1 LHYFSVKM
9 NRSDF
14 QLLAKVRLR
23 EAKLLLAANAP
34 DGAYYLAGYAV
45 ECALKA
51 CIAKATK
58 RHDFPDKQRAND
70 SYTHNAK
77 KLIVVAG
84 LESALDEAVRQSE
97 FGLRWKIVLQWNEES
112 RYSSH
117 STRDALDLIEA
128 VENRKYGILQ
138 WLKKHY

>member
-1 LHYFSVKM
+1 M
-9 NRSDF
+9 NRKEF
-14 QLLAKVRLR
+14 QKLAAIRLR
-23 EAKLLLAANAP
+23 EARLLLSANAP

-51 CIAKATK
+51 SIAKSTE
-58 RHDFPDKQRAND
+58 RHDFPDLERARD

-77 KLIVVAG
+77 KLIVTAG

-97 FGLRWKIVLQWNEES
+97 FGRRWGIVIRWSEES
-112 RYSSH
+112 RYSRH
-117 STRDALDLIEA
+117 SPQEAQDLIEA
-128 VENRKYGILQ
+128 IENRKHGILQ

>member
-1 LHYFSVKM
+1 M
-9 NRSDF
+9 NRKEF
-14 QLLAKVRLR
+14 QKLAAARLR
-23 EAKLLLAANAP
+23 EAKLLLSANAP
-34 DGAYYLAGYAV
+34 DGAYYLAGYTV

-51 CIAKATK
+51 CIAKATE
-58 RHDFPDKQRAND
+58 RHDFPDLTRARD

-97 FGLRWKIVLQWNEES
+97 FGWRWKIVIQWNEES

-117 STRDALDLIEA
+117 SAQEASDLIEA
-128 VENRKYGILQ
+128 IENRKHGILQ

>member
-1 LHYFSVKM
+1 M
-9 NRSDF
+9 NRKEF
-14 QLLAKVRLR
+14 QQLAAVRLR
-23 EAKLLLAANAP
+23 EAKLLLAANCP

-51 CIAKATK
+51 CIAKSTQ
-58 RHDFPDKQRAND
+58 RHDFPDLERARD

-77 KLIVVAG
+77 KLIVTAG

-97 FGLRWKIVLQWNEES
+97 FGRRLRIVIRWSEES

-117 STRDALDLIEA
+117 SPREALELIEA
-128 VENRKYGILQ
+128 IENRKHGILQ
-138 WLKKHY
+138 WLRKHY

>member
-1 LHYFSVKM
+1 M

-14 QLLAKVRLR
+14 QQLAKLRLR
-23 EAKLLLAANAP
+23 EAKLLLRANAP
-34 DGAYYLAGYAV
+34 DGAYDLAGYAV

-51 CIAKATK
+51 CISKQTL
-58 RHDFPDKQRAND
+58 RHDFPDLKLARD

-77 KLIVVAG
+77 ALVLVAG
-84 LESALDEAVRQSE
+84 LKSPFEEVMRQSE
-97 FGLRWKIVLQWNEES
+97 FASRWEIVIQWSEES

-117 STRDALDLIEA
+117 SQREALDLIDA
-128 VENRKYGILQ
+128 IENRRHGILQ

>member
-1 LHYFSVKM
+1 M
-9 NRSDF
+9 NRKEF
-14 QLLAKVRLR
+14 QGLSATRLR
-23 EAKLLLAANAP
+23 EAKLLLSANAA

-51 CIAKATK
+51 CIAKKTQ

-97 FGLRWKIVLQWNEES
+97 FGFRWKIVIQWSEES
-112 RYSSH
+112 RYAAH
-117 STRDALDLIEA
+117 SPQEALDLIEA
-128 VENRKYGILQ
+128 IENRKHGVLQ
-138 WLKKHY
+138 WLKKHC

>member
-1 LHYFSVKM
+1 M
-9 NRSDF
+9 TRSDF
-14 QLLAKVRLR
+14 QQLAKLRLR
-23 EAKLLLAANAP
+23 EAKLLLQANAP

-51 CIAKATK
+51 CISKQTL
-58 RHDFPDKQRAND
+58 RHDFPDLKRARD

-77 KLIVVAG
+77 ALVLVAG
-84 LESALDEAVRQSE
+84 LKSPFEEVMRQSE
-97 FGLRWKIVLQWNEES
+97 FATRWEIVIQWSEES

-117 STRDALDLIEA
+117 SQREAFDLIDA
-128 VENRKYGILQ
+128 IENRRHGILQ